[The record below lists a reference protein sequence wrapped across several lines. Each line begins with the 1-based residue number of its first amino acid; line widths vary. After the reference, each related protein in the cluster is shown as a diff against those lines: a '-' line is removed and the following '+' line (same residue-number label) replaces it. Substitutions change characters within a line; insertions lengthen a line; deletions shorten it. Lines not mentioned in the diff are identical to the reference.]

1 MSTAETAARLT
12 DESIER
18 MQRRIGIKQRSR
30 RRPHNE
36 WVTVDGIHHFARGN
50 GDINP
55 LWLEQDYA
63 RESVWGEVVSPPL
76 FASACGVH
84 EAVTWTLEEQE
95 AMSGGDPFRGVGQ
108 YQAEDSW
115 TLAGPL
121 RIGMRPTTTTH
132 LHDLRVKEDSNF
144 AGGLAVYLTFRQVY
158 RLDEEPD
165 VVMAICDRKFIY
177 ADRDKS
183 VRSDS
188 SGRYNYSR
196 DYTSEQIA
204 EIDAAYAAE
213 FIRGRELLRHD
224 DVTVGDGLGR
234 IVKGPLTVTDI
245 IGFHVGWG
253 FGNLFGIGALRA
265 AYLNRQR
272 VPGFYGRDD
281 HGIPDAVQ
289 KCHWDQKQAEA
300 VGHPAPY
307 DYGLMRVI
315 WAGQLVSN
323 WIGDAGQVYRITSRV
338 TRFNYLGDTTWLTG
352 EVIGKV
358 SDDLAGPLVRV
369 RVTGTNQAGMQTCVT
384 EADVRLPL
392 ADGKIRERVPLSA
405 WSPASADEM
414 AI

>member
-1 MSTAETAARLT
+1 MTATDAVAHLT

-18 MQRRIGIKQRSR
+18 MRRRIGIKQRSR

-50 GDINP
+50 GDMNP

-63 RESVWGEVVSPPL
+63 RDSVWGEVVGPPL

-84 EAVTWTLEEQE
+84 EAVTWTPEEQA

-115 TLAGPL
+115 TLASPL
-121 RIGMRPTTTTH
+121 RPGMRPTTTTH

-165 VVMAICDRKFIY
+165 TVMAICDRTFIY

-183 VRSDS
+183 ARSDS
-188 SGRYNYSR
+188 SERYNYSR
-196 DYTSEQIA
+196 DYTPEQIA

-213 FIRGRELLRHD
+213 FIRGREVLRHD
-224 DVTVGDGLGR
+224 DVKPGDSLGR
-234 IVKGPLTVTDI
+234 MVKGPLTVTDI

-265 AYLNRQR
+265 GYLNRQR
-272 VPGFYGRDD
+272 VPAFYTPNSQ
-281 HGIPDAVQ
+281 GIPDAMQ
-289 KCHWDQKQAEA
+289 RMHWDQLQAEV
-300 VGHPAPY
+300 VGQPAPY
-307 DYGLMRVI
+307 DYGLMRMN

-323 WIGDAGQVYRITSRV
+323 WIGDAGQVYRLRCRV
-338 TRFNYLGDTTWLTG
+338 TRFNYLGDTTWFTG
-352 EVIGKV
+352 EVSGEV
-358 SDDLAGPLVRV
+358 DDEVAGPLVRV
-369 RVTGTNQAGMQTCVT
+369 RVTGTNQAGMETCVS

-392 ADGKIRERVPLSA
+392 ADGEARGQVPLT
-405 WSPASADEM
+405 ASAPTLSYE
-414 AI
+414 ATS